1 MLGCVCVYDC
11 VFDLFLSVV
20 QEKPKPKTHIDLFD
34 DEEEDGDIFKGSAP
48 TSTQTKK
55 EVLDKMEK
63 PPEKKAN
70 RKFEPFATDQKN
82 NVRFS
87 SNYVAIFFLRSC
99 CTILLCLDAA
109 WGYFHIWSRN

>member
-1 MLGCVCVYDC
+1 M
-11 VFDLFLSVV
+11 

-48 TSTQTKK
+48 TSNQSKK
-55 EVLDKMEK
+55 EVVEK

-70 RKFEPFATDQKN
+70 RKLELSATDQIN

-87 SNYVAIFFLRSC
+87 SNCLAIVFLCSC
-99 CTILLCLDAA
+99 STILLCLDAT
-109 WGYFHIWSRN
+109 WGYFHIWSCN